1 MDKQKSLMIG
11 QRIVAALAPLG
22 KELNIKFSEVG
33 GNYGNG
39 CCTLKIQASEIG
51 ANGQPETPER
61 DLFRNCVTRTIPGLK
76 PTDLD
81 RKFKHPNKDGVCRI
95 AGLSKTGMLIFER
108 DGKMY
113 NFKYGMFNAETV
125 EWVA

>member
-1 MDKQKSLMIG
+1 MDRQKSIMIG
-11 QRIVAALAPLG
+11 ARIIAALGPLA
-22 KELNIKFSEVG
+22 KELNLQFRETG
-33 GNYGNG
+33 GTYGDG

-51 ANGQPETPER
+51 ADGRPETPER
-61 DLFRNCVTRTIPGLK
+61 DLFRRSVTRAIPGLK

-81 RKFKHPNKDGVCRI
+81 RKFKHPTKGVCRI
-95 AGLSKTGMLIFER
+95 AGLSRTGMLIFER

-113 NFKYGMFNAETV
+113 NFKYGMFNAERV